1 MRDLNMYNLNKKNN
15 FPAFAITLT
24 LKHVAIHLGNAGRH
38 VRTNQFDWTKVKPQ
52 K

>member
-24 LKHVAIHLGNAGRH
+24 LKRVAIHLGNAGRH
-38 VRTNQFDWTKVKPQ
+38 IRTN
-52 K
+52 